1 MATHERRY
9 RGGGGAG
16 SGDGGGAAG
25 GGTSGGG
32 SSVESGSG
40 GANALSG
47 PMGGGRDR
55 RNMEGNSEEEDFR
68 YLYKERASRGLN
80 GTASSKEAGQWGGLD
95 LSRMGLRSL
104 SAGIGH
110 YRHLV
115 CLFLA
120 YNNLSALPP
129 ALFSSL
135 PGLAVLDLSYN
146 NFTRLPPEIG
156 QLINLEALSVCKNRL
171 SELPLE
177 LGRLFQLRRLRVDG
191 NPIVSPPTSVLAQG
205 CKHTVHYLRDRIPP
219 PPPPPARGWRAL
231 REGGSDGK
239 EPSKSERV
247 RIFNYNI
254 LAECYA
260 LPERHNYCPSWAL
273 KWSYRKSRILEE
285 LLRYEADLLFLQEVE
300 AQQFENFLRPE
311 LERTGFHGSFKAK
324 SRAHISGTDKTR
336 VDGCCI
342 FVRNNRFKVVGE
354 HMIEYQRLALQ
365 RHERFSD
372 DISGHE
378 RLMSKDNICQVLILE
393 AVQTSG
399 GKGPQRM
406 VVANTHIHWNPE
418 LRDVKLMQTQLM
430 LEELTTIC
438 KKYRTSAKSLPLVVC
453 GDFNSE
459 PTSGVYELMSKGR
472 VPGDH
477 PDLLVN
483 KFRYGVYTTNGLH
496 HDLNLRSVYSHI
508 GEPLFTNFT
517 GTYRG
522 VLDYIVGGV
531 VIRGERERASVLSVC
546 WVGMHTVLLC
556 MYMCMCAEWMSHV
569 GCVYLRLLCACE

>member
-1 MATHERRY
+1 MATHDRRF
-9 RGGGGAG
+9 RGGG
-16 SGDGGGAAG
+16 SGGAAG
-25 GGTSGGG
+25 TGPPGVHDGQAT
-32 SSVESGSG
+32 
-40 GANALSG
+40 GAG
-47 PMGGGRDR
+47 PTGAGGRER
-55 RNMEGNSEEEDFR
+55 RALENNEEEDFR
-68 YLYKERASRGLN
+68 YLYKERASRGLD
-80 GTASSKEAGQWGGLD
+80 GTSSSKEAGKWGGLD

-104 SAGIGH
+104 STGIGH
-110 YRHLV
+110 YQHLV

-120 YNNLSALPP
+120 HNNLSSLPSV
-129 ALFSSL
+129 LFSSL

-146 NFTRLPPEIG
+146 SFTRLPPEIG
-156 QLINLEALSVCKNRL
+156 QLINLEALSVCKNNL

-191 NPIVSPPTSVLAQG
+191 NPIASPPASVLAQG

-219 PPPPPARGWRAL
+219 PPPPPDRGWRLL
-231 REGGSDGK
+231 RGGDGDVPAK
-239 EPSKSERV
+239 TDRV
-247 RIFNYNI
+247 RVFNYNI

-273 KWSYRKSRILEE
+273 KWSYRKTRILEE

-300 AQQFENFLRPE
+300 AQQFDKFFRPE
-311 LERTGFHGSFKAK
+311 LERAGFLGSFKAK
-324 SRAHISGTDKTR
+324 SRAYITGTDKTR

-342 FVRNNRFKVVGE
+342 FVRKNRFKIIGE

-393 AVQTSG
+393 AVNSSAT
-399 GKGPQRM
+399 KGPQRM

-430 LEELTTIC
+430 LEELITVSEQ
-438 KKYRTSAKSLPLVVC
+438 YRNGAKTLPLVVC

-459 PTSGVYELMSKGR
+459 PTSGVYELMSKGH

-483 KFRYGVYTTNGLH
+483 KFRYGVYTTNGLE

-508 GEPLFTNFT
+508 GEPEFTNFT
-517 GTYRG
+517 GSYHG
-522 VLDYIVGGV
+522 VLDYIVCVCRAPAVFKRVTMSRSPSSASFASFALHCNRCAPDCPIGG
-531 VIRGERERASVLSVC
+531 
-546 WVGMHTVLLC
+546 
-556 MYMCMCAEWMSHV
+556 
-569 GCVYLRLLCACE
+569 